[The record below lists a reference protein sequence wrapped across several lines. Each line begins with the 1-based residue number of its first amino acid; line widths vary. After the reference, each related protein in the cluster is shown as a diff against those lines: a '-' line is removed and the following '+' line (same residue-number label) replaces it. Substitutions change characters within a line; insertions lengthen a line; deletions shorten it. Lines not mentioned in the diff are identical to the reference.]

1 MTKHLAPDFIYTPQ
15 GLQSNMLITISDV
28 GLITSI
34 TPVGA
39 QFIIPFRLPE
49 PQARTQSVGSRNTD
63 PASTPR
69 LDASTPTLDP
79 HEQAD
84 FERAYETLTART
96 HLAQSLE
103 RQKRA
108 RLIIRT
114 WRSIHIVLACLAL
127 LIILYHGTMELLT
140 QVLHVLP
147 V

>member
-1 MTKHLAPDFIYTPQ
+1 MPI
-15 GLQSNMLITISDV
+15 
-28 GLITSI
+28 
-34 TPVGA
+34 
-39 QFIIPFRLPE
+39 RLPE

-69 LDASTPTLDP
+69 LDP

-96 HLAQSLE
+96 QLAQSLE